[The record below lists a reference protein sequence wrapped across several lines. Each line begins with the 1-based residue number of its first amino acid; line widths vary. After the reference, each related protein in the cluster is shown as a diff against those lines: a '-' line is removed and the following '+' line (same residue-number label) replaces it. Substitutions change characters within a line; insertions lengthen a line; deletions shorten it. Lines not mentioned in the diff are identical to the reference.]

1 MPPTTTGLYTQS
13 TGFSHINLYL
23 RKYPQRFAYWSN
35 CICWDSLLSDNCSL
49 AKKKNPKKSAK
60 SLFFFFSAMHT
71 EYITK
76 ERDSDHDPIASSKLV
91 FCVFKVFSLTYPQSA
106 FVKWRPVVLFISP
119 FCLQLI
125 HHQIPLIPTARC
137 ISNPPIAFRH
147 GWPCA
152 MFVHRP
158 LLGGPLVRLPALARA
173 SVACSLCTAAK
184 SIISQKLT
192 GLFPF

>member
-35 CICWDSLLSDNCSL
+35 CICWDSLLSDDCSL
-49 AKKKNPKKSAK
+49 AKKKKSAK
-60 SLFFFFSAMHT
+60 SLFFFSVMHT

-125 HHQIPLIPTARC
+125 RHRSLLMPTARC
-137 ISNPPIAFRH
+137 TSNPPIASRH
-147 GWPCA
+147 CWPCT
-152 MFVHRP
+152 MFAHHP
-158 LLGGPLVRLPALARA
+158 LLGGPLVRLRALARA

-184 SIISQKLT
+184 SIISQKRT